1 MMDLVFDVLLTL
13 HLLALLAAGAA
24 VVGVPVLMGRMA
36 TVGPELRPTFGGV
49 AQSLGR
55 AAQGAFLTLLVTGG
69 LMVWVRF
76 GGVDGLSVWFWVK
89 MGLIVVMAVAMAVGG
104 RLRGNPQA
112 ATVVAWVSRLA
123 LIGVVL
129 SAVLAFN

>member
-1 MMDLVFDVLLTL
+1 M
-13 HLLALLAAGAA
+13 ALLAAGAA

-36 TVGPELRPTFGGV
+36 TVGPELRPTFGGG

-55 AAQGAFLTLLVTGG
+55 AAQGAFLTQLVTGG

-76 GGVDGLSVWFWVK
+76 GAVDGRSVWFWVK
-89 MGLIVVMAVAMAVGG
+89 MGLSVVMAVAMAGGG

-112 ATVVAWVSRLA
+112 ATIVAWASRLA